1 MPRHNLKEKK
11 EKAEEKA
18 QEKAQE
24 KHYKNDKTE
33 PKKRI
38 SSKKTKLENN
48 MLKATSETTA
58 ISEIPETPTNINIEI
73 EEKHY
78 MNDAINRNDSKYSQ
92 NETID
97 SKSQENIPLS
107 KKRGRKPKGGK
118 LISKSSENE
127 LQTLQIPNIILH
139 LKCSLS
145 DLTDYNNVIKKM
157 VTNDLSYNPEIPPE
171 IQTYN
176 SDNIID
182 NFSKY
187 ENISQNVVENEKS
200 KINYAY
206 SESTNIKQLS
216 GKIIQNTCQIS
227 QICSVCNTNL
237 ENSTKNENIEEKN
250 ITNITNITENEE
262 ISMKDINYKLKHLK
276 INLYKNT
283 LQDKKSACFW
293 CTYDYDNQPC
303 YIPKYEMDDKIHGY
317 GSFCRPECAV
327 AYLMRESLDDSTK
340 FERYHLLNHIYS
352 KVYKYKK
359 NIKPAPNPYYILDR
373 FYGNLSIQEYRKLLK
388 TEHLLTVIEKPMSRI
403 LPELYEDNDN
413 FLLGIYGNVSKTSNT
428 NSNNTNANTN
438 NNVYKVKRQSEQ
450 TITTKKS
457 TIMKERLNLS

>member
-1 MPRHNLKEKK
+1 MPRHNLKEKI
-11 EKAEEKA
+11 EKSID
-18 QEKAQE
+18 
-24 KHYKNDKTE
+24 KNNKLE
-33 PKKRI
+33 SKRKP
-38 SSKKTKLENN
+38 SSKKVKEEVPN
-48 MLKATSETTA
+48 
-58 ISEIPETPTNINIEI
+58 ISIEI
-73 EEKHY
+73 EPDTDQPTSEIK
-78 MNDAINRNDSKYSQ
+78 
-92 NETID
+92 NETTI
-97 SKSQENIPLS
+97 SELITEVSSTKTPEIVPQS

-118 LISKSSENE
+118 LILKSSENE
-127 LQTLQIPNIILH
+127 LQIAQIPNVILH

-145 DLTDYNNVIKKM
+145 ELTDYNNIINKM
-157 VTNDLSYNPEIPPE
+157 VTNELTYNPEIPPE

-176 SDNIID
+176 SDKIID
-182 NFSKY
+182 NFSTY
-187 ENISQNVVENEKS
+187 ETNSQSLIDNEKS
-200 KINYAY
+200 KHNYAY
-206 SESTNIKQLS
+206 SDQNSLKMPKMP
-216 GKIIQNTCQIS
+216 GKIVRQTNEL
-227 QICSVCNTNL
+227 CSRCNVEMSDENVL
-237 ENSTKNENIEEKN
+237 EETSDEGNID
-250 ITNITNITENEE
+250 TQDNEE
-262 ISMKDINYKLKHLK
+262 VSMKDINYKLKHLK

-327 AYLMRESLDDSTK
+327 AYLMRENLDDSTK

-413 FLLGIYGNVSKTSNT
+413 FLLGIYGNVSKTVQT
-428 NSNNTNANTN
+428 NNNNNTNGNANS
-438 NNVYKVKRQSEQ
+438 NVYKVKRQSEQ
-450 TITTKKS
+450 TTTTKKS
-457 TIMKERLNLS
+457 TIMKEKFNLQ